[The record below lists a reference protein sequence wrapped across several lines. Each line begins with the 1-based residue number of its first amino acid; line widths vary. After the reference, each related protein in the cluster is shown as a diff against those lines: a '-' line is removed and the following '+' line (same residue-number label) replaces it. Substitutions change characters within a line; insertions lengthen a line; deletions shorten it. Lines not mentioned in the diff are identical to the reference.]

1 MIGIIVLAV
10 PFAEDFL
17 MGVLVPGVAGA
28 AVGILILNSMLKHFG
43 YYLF

>member
-1 MIGIIVLAV
+1 LIEIIILAS

-17 MGVLVPGVAGA
+17 MGVFVPGVAGA